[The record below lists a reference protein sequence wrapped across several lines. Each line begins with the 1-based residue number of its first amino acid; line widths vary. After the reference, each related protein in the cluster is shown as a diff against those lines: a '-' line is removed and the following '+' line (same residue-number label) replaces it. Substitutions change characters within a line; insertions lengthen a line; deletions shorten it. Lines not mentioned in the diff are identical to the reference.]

1 MGNSQF
7 IKETA
12 FWFKKKKSKGSNVI
26 YNNQNLICYSS
37 YSLGNNMEKSIWSFS
52 KSSSGVEDSYTYL
65 TLSLP
70 LSQWN
75 DSVTWSTL
83 CRKCVLYTTPPSEKL
98 SYANVTVKKRERG
111 SRDSNA
117 EGYGTKW
124 NCDFGLLQSSVI
136 WVSFK
141 STIIKMVQGSF
152 EIFCLTFLL

>member
-1 MGNSQF
+1 MSF
-7 IKETA
+7 IIIKIWFVILVILLETTWKNPLEVLVKA
-12 FWFKKKKSKGSNVI
+12 L
-26 YNNQNLICYSS
+26 Q
-37 YSLGNNMEKSIWSFS
+37 
-52 KSSSGVEDSYTYL
+52 GVEDSYTYL